1 MKTVS
6 CALWLLLILVPFLPV
21 TPAWPAD
28 TTSTIVTADKLNAR
42 LKEVEA
48 ATSLDEASRDT
59 LTGLLNNALGNLE
72 TIRANKATT
81 ETYIQ
86 AVKTA
91 SQQASEI
98 RAQLDKDIQADREVT
113 VTATEA
119 SPFEEIEQEL
129 LQEKANLAA
138 VQAKLADLSRS
149 WKRLKPDRQLP
160 SNSCLPR
167 SGI

>member
-1 MKTVS
+1 MKAVS
-6 CALWLLLILVPFLPV
+6 CALWLLLILVQFLPV
-21 TPAWPAD
+21 TPAWSAD

-91 SQQASEI
+91 SQQAKEI
-98 RAQLDKDIQADREVT
+98 RAQLDKDTEVR
-113 VTATEA
+113 
-119 SPFEEIEQEL
+119 
-129 LQEKANLAA
+129 
-138 VQAKLADLSRS
+138 SRGNGNCHGS
-149 WKRLKPDRQLP
+149 LP
-160 SNSCLPR
+160 L
-167 SGI
+167 